1 MTQAAIWY
9 EQTAVERAGAMRFY
23 AERADECARA
33 QREAWPNPNEREA
46 SRQDAQSARLRAL
59 AGRMEAGGE
68 VLA

>member
-1 MTQAAIWY
+1 
-9 EQTAVERAGAMRFY
+9 MRFY

-46 SRQDAQSARLRAL
+46 SRQDAQAVRLRAL
-59 AGRMEAGGE
+59 AGCMLETGV

>member
-1 MTQAAIWY
+1 MTQATIWY
-9 EQTAVERAGAMRFY
+9 DQTPAERANAMRFY

-46 SRQDAQSARLRAL
+46 SRQDAQAVRLRAL
-59 AGRMEAGGE
+59 AGCMLETGV